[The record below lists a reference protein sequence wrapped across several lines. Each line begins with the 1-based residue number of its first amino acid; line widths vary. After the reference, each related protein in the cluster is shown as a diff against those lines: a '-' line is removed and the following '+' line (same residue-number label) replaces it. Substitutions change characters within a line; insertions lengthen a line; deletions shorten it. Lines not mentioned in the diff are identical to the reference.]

1 MNKTAHV
8 AAWIMA
14 LAIGLAAA
22 PLPAR
27 TAPEMRKWEALGAQH
42 RNEFSGQ
49 PQKKAMFI
57 AGLVAERLAQDG
69 VKPNADVIG
78 RAGALA
84 THGDQAAGTCGDV
97 AEVMRNAF
105 VGAGFAHH
113 EMFKLVVRKSG
124 LNQLNRG
131 WVFDVNIEHVVF
143 GAVVDGKPVVFEAWG
158 YGGENGS
165 FAGFYKSVWNG
176 MDLHVWLAT
185 MRKHGY
191 DTYSYGDDHFRPVDA
206 DRISNFLRKLE
217 FKGSSR
223 PAKRPTLV
231 PGTSPGGGDDTARV
245 ESEFRSLYPLWLR
258 KRDDPTS
265 VTTVLVNARREGDG
279 RYFIS
284 IETRCRN
291 AQGASWVCASRTLYM
306 TLADLR
312 ESVQVYKRDLGR

>member
-1 MNKTAHV
+1 MKSIAHI
-8 AAWIMA
+8 AAWTIM
-14 LAIGLAAA
+14 LFVGLAM
-22 PLPAR
+22 AR
-27 TAPEMRKWEALGAQH
+27 TTPELKKWEALGARH
-42 RNEFSGQ
+42 KNEFAGV

-57 AGLVAERLAQDG
+57 AGLVGEHLAQDG
-69 VKPNADVIG
+69 IKPNADVIG
-78 RAGALA
+78 RAGAMS
-84 THGDQAAGTCGDV
+84 THGDQTAGTCGDV

-105 VGAGFAHH
+105 IGAGFAHH
-113 EMFKLVVRKSG
+113 EMFKLVVKKSG

-158 YGGENGS
+158 YGGEKGS

-176 MDLHVWLAT
+176 MDLHVWLDT

-191 DTYSYGDDHFRPVDA
+191 DTYSYGDDNFQSINA

-223 PAKRPTLV
+223 PARRPV
-231 PGTSPGGGDDTARV
+231 PGRGGSPTGGDDTARI
-245 ESEFRSLYPLWLR
+245 ENEFRSLYPLWLR

-265 VTTVLVNARREGDG
+265 VTKVLVNARKEGDG

-284 IETRCRN
+284 IETRCTN
-291 AQGASWVCASRTLYM
+291 AQGASWVFASRTLYM
-306 TLADLR
+306 TLADMR
-312 ESVQVYKRDLGR
+312 ESIQVYKRDLGR

>member
-1 MNKTAHV
+1 MKTIASV
-8 AAWIMA
+8 PLSVLM
-14 LAIGLAAA
+14 LFIGFAE
-22 PLPAR
+22 AR
-27 TAPEMRKWEALGAQH
+27 TAPEMRKWEALGAKH
-42 RNEFSGQ
+42 KNEFAGA

-57 AGLVAERLAQDG
+57 AGLVGERLAQDG

-84 THGDQAAGTCGDV
+84 AHGDQAAGTCGDV

-143 GAVVDGKPVVFEAWG
+143 GAVVEGKPVVFEAWG

-165 FAGFYKSVWNG
+165 FAGFHKSVWNG
-176 MDLHVWLAT
+176 MDLHVWLDT

-191 DTYSYGDDHFRPVDA
+191 DTYSYGDDRFRPVDA

-223 PAKRPTLV
+223 PAKRPVPV
-231 PGTSPGGGDDTARV
+231 PGGSTTGGDDTARI
-245 ESEFRSLYPLWLR
+245 ESEFSSLYPLWLR

-265 VTTVLVNARREGDG
+265 VTTVLVNARKEGDG

-284 IETRCRN
+284 IETRCTN

-306 TLADLR
+306 TLADMR
-312 ESVQVYKRDLGR
+312 ESIQVYKRDLGR